1 MKPVLA
7 LAALVVLAS
16 GAASAQPKLLDCSQA
31 RDRAWCEDAHAMYR
45 KHGPRPTDHTGMR
58 NIAYCLWTGCG
69 GGFEV
74 DRRQSC
80 IFRRHI
86 MLNHVGK
93 TDGSDDMH
101 FANCVKV
108 GF

>member
-1 MKPVLA
+1 
-7 LAALVVLAS
+7 
-16 GAASAQPKLLDCSQA
+16 
-31 RDRAWCEDAHAMYR
+31 MYR
-45 KHGPRPTDHTGMR
+45 KHGPQPTDYAGMR

-74 DRRQSC
+74 NRRESC

-101 FANCVKV
+101 FANCVKA
-108 GF
+108 GY